1 MATRMAKFVEP
12 RPYADPE
19 VAARKIMQLAF
30 AFAPNQ
36 KDGRIYIEAI
46 NAPMLYEHKAD
57 PAEYWAG
64 LQAAIG
70 KGWIEYHES
79 GTCVYLTQAGKD
91 LFA

>member
-1 MATRMAKFVEP
+1 MAKFVEP
-12 RPYADPE
+12 APAPIPKSPP
-19 VAARKIMQLAF
+19 ARSWSWPSLLT
-30 AFAPNQ
+30 PTQ
-36 KDGRIYIEAI
+36 KDGRIYIEKI